1 MEPRYVCSECSQL
14 SPSLE
19 AALLHHQ
26 SHLTAAGGATPT
38 PQTRL
43 ELLGLPGGDLLAV
56 PESSHYQCLECGQLL
71 LSPGQ
76 LLEHQELHLEP
87 GAKSQQQSASGG
99 SKTHVAVPGQIHYE
113 CVECGA
119 LFGNQ
124 DAWLAHRQSHRG
136 DNHGAGAAVPT
147 ARVDVEH
154 SYRKPEE
161 EEEEEEELP
170 AVQLLLY
177 ECAQC
182 LQLFHSPKDVVEH
195 QAGCRLPPR
204 DHSYDAKAE
213 SGDGDDR
220 ERRRA
225 PAEQRCSECQQL
237 FGSPR
242 RLQRH
247 LRCHRLGAFQCP
259 LCSKVLPTPAALEQ
273 HLAGH
278 SAESHFLC
286 LDCGLA
292 FDTEAVLLAH
302 RRTHGAEALHRCGC
316 GKAFV
321 NMTKFLYHRRSHGA
335 GQSGGGGGGGR
346 AGPEEVVVSDGGG
359 GGGRGDGSVAEAVP
373 AVMEAGEVPGERGG
387 VRGRG
392 GMGRW
397 GGWGGL
403 RGGGVGEVLGGLG
416 ELGEG
421 GMGEVLSA
429 LSPL

>member
-1 MEPRYVCSECSQL
+1 MASPPAEAVLLLEPRYVCSECSQL

-26 SHLTAAGGATPT
+26 SHLTAGGGAAAA

-87 GAKSQQQSASGG
+87 SAKSQQQQAAPGAA
-99 SKTHVAVPGQIHYE
+99 KPHLVPNQIHYE

-119 LFGNQ
+119 LFGGQ
-124 DAWLAHRQSHRG
+124 DAWLAHRQSHR
-136 DNHGAGAAVPT
+136 HGHGSAGTAAAVVPN

-154 SYRKPEE
+154 SYRKPED
-161 EEEEEEELP
+161 EEEEL
-170 AVQLLLY
+170 AAGVQLLLY

-182 LQLFHSPKDVVEH
+182 LQLFHSPKDVLEH
-195 QAGCRLPPR
+195 QAGCRLPPS
-204 DHSYDAKAE
+204 DHSYEVKAD
-213 SGDGDDR
+213 GDGEER
-220 ERRRA
+220 NRRRA
-225 PAEQRCSECQQL
+225 PTEQRCSECQQL
-237 FGSPR
+237 FASPR

-273 HLAGH
+273 HVAGH

-321 NMTKFLYHRRSHGA
+321 NMTKFLYHRRTHGA
-335 GQSGGGGGGGR
+335 LGGAAGNGGK
-346 AGPEEVVVSDGGG
+346 AGPEDLVLSDGGG
-359 GGGRGDGSVAEAVP
+359 GGGGDGSVGEAVV
-373 AVMEAGEVPGERGG
+373 A
-387 VRGRG
+387 
-392 GMGRW
+392 
-397 GGWGGL
+397 
-403 RGGGVGEVLGGLG
+403 
-416 ELGEG
+416 
-421 GMGEVLSA
+421 
-429 LSPL
+429 

>member
-1 MEPRYVCSECSQL
+1 
-14 SPSLE
+14 
-19 AALLHHQ
+19 
-26 SHLTAAGGATPT
+26 
-38 PQTRL
+38 
-43 ELLGLPGGDLLAV
+43 LPGGDLLAV

-87 GAKSQQQSASGG
+87 STKTQQQPALGG
-99 SKTHVAVPGQIHYE
+99 TKPHLTVPNQIHYE

-119 LFGNQ
+119 LFGTQ
-124 DAWLAHRQSHRG
+124 DAWLVHRQNHRDG
-136 DNHGAGAAVPT
+136 HGAAGTTGTGGIPT

-161 EEEEEEELP
+161 EEEEELP
-170 AVQLLLY
+170 TGVQLLLY

-182 LQLFHSPKDVVEH
+182 LQLFHSPKDVLEH
-195 QAGCRLPPR
+195 QAGCHLPALPPS
-204 DHSYDAKAE
+204 DHSYEVKAD
-213 SGDGDDR
+213 GADGD
-220 ERRRA
+220 ERNRHRL

-237 FGSPR
+237 FPSPR

-247 LRCHRLGAFQCP
+247 LRCHRLGAFHCP
-259 LCSKVLPTPAALEQ
+259 LCSKVLPTPPALEQ

-321 NMTKFLYHRRSHGA
+321 NMTKFLYHRRTHGA
-335 GQSGGGGGGGR
+335 LGGGTGHSSK
-346 AGPEEVVVSDGGG
+346 AGPEDLVLSDGAGG
-359 GGGRGDGSVAEAVP
+359 GDGSVGDAVM
-373 AVMEAGEVPGERGG
+373 AVMEEGEVPGE
-387 VRGRG
+387 
-392 GMGRW
+392 
-397 GGWGGL
+397 
-403 RGGGVGEVLGGLG
+403 
-416 ELGEG
+416 
-421 GMGEVLSA
+421 
-429 LSPL
+429 